1 MRHKNTEGELN
12 DNNGQEDSATASMV
26 EIAAAEIAEKG
37 GTTMERAGENDGNEM
52 DPIMSSG
59 TTTTTI
65 KGSSSSGSEIF
76 GNDSNNSFL
85 QSKGMVGS
93 STMKNIIPPPSPFVG
108 GTKKMD
114 GIFTKNAK
122 SHVPS
127 SKVGDVAVIKGIG
140 MKSTT
145 TITSKTMSITDG
157 PLPLKGNSF
166 PESLSKRTQVP
177 KDGSESG
184 SDSIIQ
190 RPPPLKGT
198 QISSGMTNNNVGT
211 GLPFT
216 KKSIGGE
223 MNSPFTPP
231 PPLKGMQVSPGA
243 ATNNVGT
250 GLPFVKK
257 SIGEMKSLSSTTP
270 PSIPSLNTPQLNGKD
285 SLSGAKVGSGLPF
298 KQKSIDEMNTI
309 MTPDSI
315 SSNSDTTRKDVVT
328 INDRTDAE
336 TFLRRQTVE
345 SDKMIGRGH
354 RLIQQYLSLHLR

>member
-1 MRHKNTEGELN
+1 MKKLIGGEMI
-12 DNNGQEDSATASMV
+12 SRFT
-26 EIAAAEIAEKG
+26 
-37 GTTMERAGENDGNEM
+37 
-52 DPIMSSG
+52 
-59 TTTTTI
+59 
-65 KGSSSSGSEIF
+65 
-76 GNDSNNSFL
+76 
-85 QSKGMVGS
+85 
-93 STMKNIIPPPSPFVG
+93 PPP
-108 GTKKMD
+108 
-114 GIFTKNAK
+114 
-122 SHVPS
+122 
-127 SKVGDVAVIKGIG
+127 
-140 MKSTT
+140 
-145 TITSKTMSITDG
+145 
-157 PLPLKGNSF
+157 
-166 PESLSKRTQVP
+166 
-177 KDGSESG
+177 
-184 SDSIIQ
+184 
-190 RPPPLKGT
+190 PPPLKGT
-198 QISSGMTNNNVGT
+198 QVSPGAANVGT
-211 GLPFT
+211 GLPFV

-223 MNSPFTPP
+223 MKSPFMPP

-315 SSNSDTTRKDVVT
+315 SSDSDTIRNDVVT

-354 RLIQQYLSLHLR
+354 RLRDIEKGLGDS